1 MRKIYIRSAAAILAA
16 LMLSGCGNNGMT
28 KEFAKLK
35 EAAESKS
42 GIIYK
47 TTYFVTNEGNEGFPY
62 PEKNSEGKVRFV
74 YNTENGKEAL
84 TGYEF
89 DDAHGSYCLVENIF
103 IAPAET
109 DGKWG
114 YVLLEVPMEEGEVA
128 ELGET
133 VWEIE
138 PKYENAEAFTEQIAA
153 VKIDGKYGAIN
164 ENGELVL
171 PAIYDSMKYRSFG
184 VLPASLNG
192 EWYFL
197 GADGNPL
204 FGPFED
210 AESYEFGFAAVKRD
224 GKWGYIDK
232 NGMDATAFAYDEVY
246 AVEAEG
252 TAWVRT
258 GEKWEHV
265 QVRNY

>member
-1 MRKIYIRSAAAILAA
+1 
-16 LMLSGCGNNGMT
+16 MLSGCGNNGMT
-28 KEFAKLK
+28 KEFAKQK

-47 TTYFVTNEGNEGFPY
+47 TTYFVTTEGDEGFPY
-62 PEKNSEGKVRFV
+62 PETNSAGKVRFV
-74 YNTENGKEAL
+74 CNTENGKEAL
-84 TGYEF
+84 TDYEF

-103 IAPAET
+103 IAPAMT

-114 YVLLEVPMEEGEVA
+114 YVLLEVPMESEDGEGIEKPA
-128 ELGET
+128 EIGEI

-184 VLPASLNG
+184 VIPVSLNG

-197 GADGNPL
+197 GANGNSL

-232 NGMDATAFAYDEVY
+232 NGKDATAFVYDEVY